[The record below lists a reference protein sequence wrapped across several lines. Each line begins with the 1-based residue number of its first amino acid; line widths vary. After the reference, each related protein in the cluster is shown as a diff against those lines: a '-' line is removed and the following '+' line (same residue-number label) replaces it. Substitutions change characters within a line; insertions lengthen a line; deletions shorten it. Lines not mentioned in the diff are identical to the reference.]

1 MVIQANPQVPM
12 IDVCEFVRV
21 QPDLDIEYF
30 SRLDISKIV
39 FYDLSEIDRLYP
51 LVGYDDDILYKIY
64 TNNFI
69 AKIYYIISDLNYKS
83 QIETLKKT
91 IGEKNIKTEIKFILF
106 PFSISYK
113 TKKIIKTSK
122 YDYKFIVLCSSPKI
136 YRYYFLDQVY
146 KNESIIYSNFPA
158 RHCTIPTDYDY
169 SESIH
174 NPYEWCGNFF
184 IHIKNH
190 DEVISPHM
198 SSDLDVVYQ
207 NGFHPLEHQKILT
220 ESNIEKFY
228 EFDGIDYTI
237 PLEYHLSAVEI
248 VLESYVLEGIFYTEK
263 TWKPILLGK
272 PFITIG
278 PKNYYKKLKKMGFLL
293 YDELFDYDFDSEKSL
308 KNRIDNI
315 TQQIIDL
322 SKDDTF
328 YDKLD
333 KVKDK
338 IIYNKN
344 LYVNRIIPHKNYF
357 YGKFEQKDF
366 RFIENYSCP
375 FL

>member
-1 MVIQANPQVPM
+1 MVIQANPQVLM
-12 IDVCEFVRV
+12 IDACEFVSV

-30 SRLDISKIV
+30 SRIDISKIV
-39 FYDLSEIDRLYP
+39 FYDFNEIDRLYP
-51 LVGYDDDILYKIY
+51 LVGYEDDMLYKIF

-69 AKIYYIISDLNYKS
+69 AKIYYIISDLNYSS
-83 QIETLKKT
+83 QIEDLKKI
-91 IGEKNIKTEIKFILF
+91 IGENNIKTDISFILF
-106 PFSISYK
+106 PFSFSYN
-113 TKKIIKTSK
+113 TKKIIKTVN
-122 YDYKFIVLCSSPKI
+122 YDYKFIALCSSPKI
-136 YRYYFLDQVY
+136 YRYYFLDQIY
-146 KNESIIYSNFPA
+146 KNEDIIYSNFPA
-158 RHCTIPTDYDY
+158 RHCAIPANYDY
-169 SESIH
+169 SENIS

-184 IHIKNH
+184 TYMKNH

-198 SSDLDVVYQ
+198 SSDLNVVYQ
-207 NGFHPLEHQKILT
+207 NGFHPLEHQKILN

-263 TWKPILLGK
+263 TWKPILLEK

-278 PKNYYKKLKKMGFLL
+278 PKNYYKKLKKIGFIL
-293 YDELFDYDFDSEKSL
+293 YDELFDYDFDADSSL

-315 TQQIIDL
+315 TQQIINLCRDN
-322 SKDDTF
+322 TF
-328 YDKLD
+328 YEKLD
-333 KVKDK
+333 KIKDK
-338 IIYNKN
+338 ITYNKN
-344 LYVNRIIPHKNYF
+344 FYVNHIIRHRNYF
-357 YGKFEQKDF
+357 YGNFEQKDF